1 VSPEFLTVLNVLE
14 IGSTALSTK
23 QSDFCAARVCPS
35 VYELKAIDA
44 SLWFKSQVHFSDTRR
59 TSFNS
64 PIFVLLFIL
73 QDNYVWVVG
82 LVEEDVDR
90 TTTLLKN
97 FLKNSESVTLSYPC
111 SPDVAEYV
119 TKFSAND
126 DQFPSSVTVNN
137 ARFGLQLIGPTN
149 DAQAG
154 L

>member
-1 VSPEFLTVLNVLE
+1 VFVQVFTSL
-14 IGSTALSTK
+14 K
-23 QSDFCAARVCPS
+23 QSTLHCGSNPKC
-35 VYELKAIDA
+35 I
-44 SLWFKSQVHFSDTRR
+44 FSDTRR

-111 SPDVAEYV
+111 SPDVAEHV